1 MKRISWELKIFN
13 PINNDVIFEKTYR
26 SLEEIVNEYTFLPSS
41 TWRNMAIGRGGVYE
55 PFISLKKCWI
65 ETTH

>member
-1 MKRISWELKIFN
+1 MKRISWKLKIFN
-13 PINNDVIFEKTYR
+13 PINGDIIFEETYE
-26 SLEEIVNEYTFLPSS
+26 SLNEIVNEYTFLPSS
-41 TWRNMAIGRGGVYE
+41 TWRNMAIGRCVVYE